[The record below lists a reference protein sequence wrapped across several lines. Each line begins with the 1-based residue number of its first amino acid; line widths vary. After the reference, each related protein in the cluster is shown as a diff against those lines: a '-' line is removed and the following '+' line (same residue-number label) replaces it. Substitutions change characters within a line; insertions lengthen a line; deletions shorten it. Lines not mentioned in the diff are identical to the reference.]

1 MSVHFNL
8 AGLAGALN
16 DVDTASLHHTNP
28 GVGAAPVAN
37 TEVTG
42 APYARQS
49 IAYDAPVDVS
59 GVATAVLSEDVTWPL
74 ALSGS
79 IAANFIGLWKGAV
92 YKGYYVP
99 ANAQTYSGDATERS
113 FTLEVE
119 NAEQTAQTVL
129 TRSNEA

>member
-1 MSVHFNL
+1 MTVRFNL
-8 AGLAGALN
+8 AGLAGALA

-42 APYARQS
+42 APYTRQP
-49 IAYDAPVDVS
+49 IAYGAPVDVS
-59 GVATAVLSEDVTWPL
+59 GVATSVLSADVTWPL
-74 ALSGS
+74 SLSGN
-79 IAANFIGLWKGAV
+79 INVNFIGLWKGSV

-99 ANAQTYSGDATERS
+99 ANAQTFSGDATERS
-113 FTLEVE
+113 FTLSVE